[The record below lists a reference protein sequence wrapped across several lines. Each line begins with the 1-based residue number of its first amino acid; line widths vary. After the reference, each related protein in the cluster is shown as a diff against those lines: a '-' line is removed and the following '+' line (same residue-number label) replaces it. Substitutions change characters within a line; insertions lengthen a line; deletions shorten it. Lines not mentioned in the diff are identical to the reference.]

1 MAMVEVHEYEK
12 HDFRNTVA
20 IIGFP
25 SFGLVSSIA
34 ASYLARELKL
44 ELVAGMTSPDFP
56 PYCIIQ
62 NGVPM
67 PQIRMYSG
75 CRNLSEDGEKGIDCD
90 EIAVITSEFI
100 PKPEQ
105 YYDIAKAIMSWLES
119 SGIHNVIVLDG
130 IPMFKPDTYEIIG
143 AGSTDLAREVMKTF
157 EIEPFDD
164 GMVRGL
170 AGLLLYEG
178 SQKGVNV
185 ISLLGSAKSEFP
197 DPKGAAVFM
206 DVISRMLP
214 EINIDTEPLYLEAED
229 LEKKL
234 NKKIQPASSASDG
247 ILYG

>member
-1 MAMVEVHEYEK
+1 MAVVEVHEYKK

-34 ASYLARELKL
+34 SSYLARELNL

-62 NGVPM
+62 NGIPM
-67 PQIRMYSG
+67 PQVRIYSG
-75 CRNLSEDGEKGIDCD
+75 CREIKEDCEKGIDCD
-90 EIAVITSEFI
+90 EIVVITTEFV
-100 PKPEQ
+100 PKPEHYHGISQ
-105 YYDIAKAIMSWLES
+105 RIIQWLEET
-119 SGIHNVIVLDG
+119 GIKDVIILDG

-143 AGSTDLAREVMKTF
+143 AGSTEKAREVLTTYG
-157 EIEPFDD
+157 IEPFED

-170 AGLLLYEG
+170 AGLLLYE
-178 SQKGVNV
+178 SSLKGINV
-185 ISLLGSAKSEFP
+185 VSLLGSAKSEFP
-197 DPKGAAVFM
+197 DPKGAAAFM
-206 DVISRMLP
+206 DIISKMLP

-229 LEKKL
+229 LDKKL
-234 NKKIQPASSASDG
+234 NKKNRSISSPDDG